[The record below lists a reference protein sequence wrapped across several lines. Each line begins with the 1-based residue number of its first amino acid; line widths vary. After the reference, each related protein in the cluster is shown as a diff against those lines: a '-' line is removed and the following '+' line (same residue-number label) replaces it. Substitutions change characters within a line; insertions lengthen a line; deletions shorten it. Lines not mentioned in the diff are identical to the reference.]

1 MCYADTDIEYTCV
14 MLLAGIL
21 RAYSPNVTKV
31 IDHHQAVENTVA
43 GKDGVSTT
51 LEMAGS
57 CSSLVAAELLKDPA
71 YTLDAALATLLLS
84 AILLDT
90 GNLKAASRV
99 TAADK
104 SAVEELV
111 KILPSSFNLENHFL
125 NLFNARFDVSKLSV
139 QQALQRDYK
148 GCTVNH
154 YTIGFSTVTALL
166 SNFLSTENV
175 NSDFAEFYSNHKLD
189 ALVVVGVSM
198 TVEQSEVQRQIA
210 VFEPEGVGAEFAESI
225 ASMLE
230 SEESL
235 RCERMST
242 DFRGFLLQQ
251 GNPDMSRKHILPIVT
266 SFIKS
271 V

>member
-1 MCYADTDIEYTCV
+1 MKD
-14 MLLAGIL
+14 
-21 RAYSPNVTKV
+21 YSSNVTKV

-51 LEMAGS
+51 LEMVGS

-71 YTLDAALATLLLS
+71 CTLDVALATLLLS

-90 GNLKAASRV
+90 GNLKAPSRV

-111 KILPSSFNLENHFL
+111 KILPSFNLDDHFL
-125 NLFNARFDVSKLSV
+125 KLFEARFDVSKLSI

-148 GCTVNH
+148 ECTVNH
-154 YTIGFSTVTALL
+154 YTIGFSTVTTLL
-166 SNFLSTENV
+166 SNFLSAENV
-175 NSDFAEFYSNHKLD
+175 NSDFAEFYSSRKLD
-189 ALVVVGVSM
+189 ALIVVGVLM
-198 TVEQSEVQRQIA
+198 AVEQSEVQRQIA
-210 VFEPEGVGAEFAESI
+210 IFEPEGVGAEFAESI

-235 RCERMST
+235 RCERMSPSPT
-242 DFRGFLLQQ
+242 NFRGFLLQQ

-266 SFIKS
+266 SFIRS